1 MFYDSERIGNR
12 IMSLFTLYIYNRTDT
27 AVIMLEFATVQSL
40 IFSPYFLHGHL
51 SFLSVTGIKQDFFSS
66 CLTSFIFIPDFVPV
80 GSVSALHIH
89 LLLLQIRGTVGVH
102 GSVLI

>member
-12 IMSLFTLYIYNRTDT
+12 IMGLFTFYIYNRTNT

-40 IFSPYFLHGHL
+40 IFSP
-51 SFLSVTGIKQDFFSS
+51 FS
-66 CLTSFIFIPDFVPV
+66 LLLFFIPDFVPV
-80 GSVSALHIH
+80 GSVSVLHIH